1 MKKVLIIDGQGGRIG
16 AALVGRLK
24 DCDGIELTAIGT
36 NSAATSAMIKAGAP
50 AAATGEN
57 PVVVLSRDADVIA
70 GPVGIVLADSMLG
83 EITGKMAQAVASSRA
98 VRVLIPVAKC
108 RTLVAGCR
116 DAALSTLIDDAAE
129 KILFAK
135 GDA

>member
-16 AALVGRLK
+16 ASLVSRLK
-24 DCDGIELTAIGT
+24 DAEGLELTAVGT
-36 NSAATSAMIKAGAP
+36 NSAATAAMIKAGASS
-50 AAATGEN
+50 AATGEN

-116 DAALSTLIDDAAE
+116 DMTLTSLIEDAAE
-129 KILFAK
+129 KILSPAE
-135 GDA
+135 DA

>member
-16 AALVGRLK
+16 ASLVGRLK
-24 DCDGIELTAIGT
+24 DAPGIELTAVGT
-36 NSAATSAMIKAGAP
+36 NFAATSAMIKAGAH
-50 AAATGEN
+50 AGATGEN

-129 KILFAK
+129 KILSAK
-135 GDA
+135 DDA